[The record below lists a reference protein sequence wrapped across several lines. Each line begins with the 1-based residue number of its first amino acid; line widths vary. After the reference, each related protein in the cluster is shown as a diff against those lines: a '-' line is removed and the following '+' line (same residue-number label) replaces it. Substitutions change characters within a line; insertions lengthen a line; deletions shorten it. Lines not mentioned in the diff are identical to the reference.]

1 MTIQY
6 IKKAFK
12 LTDSSLHLGKDSLD
26 INVFTKDKS
35 HNIRK
40 NGALSILF
48 DQKTYELVCAKSSD
62 KNGNVSFTNI
72 DIKNNLFF
80 VISHDYKKEFN
91 GVIADN
97 IGGQNVDS

>member
-6 IKKAFK
+6 IKKAIK
-12 LTDSSLHLGKDSLD
+12 VTDSSSHFGKDSIE
-26 INVFTKDKS
+26 INIFNKANP
-35 HNIRK
+35 HNIRR
-40 NGALSILF
+40 NGALVIIF

-62 KNGNVSFTNI
+62 KNGDVFFRNI

-97 IGGQNVDS
+97 IGGENVDD